1 MSPAND
7 KAETY
12 ARALFSIADAN
23 HCIDAVSA
31 DLGHLNDFIHKN
43 PSIRQFL
50 TADDVTAPGKMNAL
64 AELLGGNLH
73 PLLVPFV
80 LLLAAAGDIAFL
92 KPMAT
97 AFTTTA
103 AGNTQTVTGEIHSA
117 VALSPEKLAAI
128 EAEVGLTLNRPVRLQ
143 PHVMNNILG
152 GILVKVG
159 DTVIDGTL
167 DTQLEEVRRHLL
179 E

>member
-64 AELLGGNLH
+64 AEL
-73 PLLVPFV
+73 LLVPFV